1 MIEVDIENNLLIFKV
16 NTLVNKKDLDE
27 IRLDIINQ
35 LREGVLVLDKRIEV
49 MVVDKGDSKQWRLEL
64 HIKRTSI

>member
-1 MIEVDIENNLLIFKV
+1 MIEVGIENNLLIFKV

-49 MVVDKGDSKQWRLEL
+49 MVVDKGDSKQ
-64 HIKRTSI
+64 

>member
-49 MVVDKGDSKQWRLEL
+49 MVVDKGDSKQ
-64 HIKRTSI
+64 

>member
-35 LREGVLVLDKRIEV
+35 LREGVLVVDKRIEV
-49 MVVDKGDSKQWRLEL
+49 MVVDKGDSKQW
-64 HIKRTSI
+64 K

>member
-49 MVVDKGDSKQWRLEL
+49 MVVDKGGSKQ
-64 HIKRTSI
+64 

>member
-16 NTLVNKKDLDE
+16 NTLVNKKVLDE

-49 MVVDKGDSKQWRLEL
+49 MVVNKGDSKQ
-64 HIKRTSI
+64 

>member
-49 MVVDKGDSKQWRLEL
+49 MVVNKGDSKQWRLEL
-64 HIKRTSI
+64 YIKRTGI

>member
-1 MIEVDIENNLLIFKV
+1 MNVHNLKIRPNYFKDVIAEV
-16 NTLVNKKDLDE
+16 KKFE

-49 MVVDKGDSKQWRLEL
+49 MVVDKGDSKQ
-64 HIKRTSI
+64 

>member
-49 MVVDKGDSKQWRLEL
+49 MVVDKGDNKQ
-64 HIKRTSI
+64 

>member
-16 NTLVNKKDLDE
+16 NTLVNEKDLDE

-49 MVVDKGDSKQWRLEL
+49 MVVNKGDSKQ
-64 HIKRTSI
+64 

>member
-1 MIEVDIENNLLIFKV
+1 MREVDIENNLLIFKV

-49 MVVDKGDSKQWRLEL
+49 MVVDKGDSKQ
-64 HIKRTSI
+64 

>member
-64 HIKRTSI
+64 YIKRTGI

>member
-49 MVVDKGDSKQWRLEL
+49 MVVNKGDSKQ
-64 HIKRTSI
+64 

>member
-49 MVVDKGDSKQWRLEL
+49 MVVDKGDSKQW
-64 HIKRTSI
+64 K

>member
-49 MVVDKGDSKQWRLEL
+49 MVVNKGDGKQ
-64 HIKRTSI
+64 

>member
-35 LREGVLVLDKRIEV
+35 
-49 MVVDKGDSKQWRLEL
+49 
-64 HIKRTSI
+64 

>member
-27 IRLDIINQ
+27 IRLDIINL

-49 MVVDKGDSKQWRLEL
+49 MVVNKGDSKQWRLEL
-64 HIKRTSI
+64 YIKRTGI

>member
-35 LREGVLVLDKRIEV
+35 LREGVLVVDKRIEV
-49 MVVDKGDSKQWRLEL
+49 MVVDKGDSKQ
-64 HIKRTSI
+64 

>member
-49 MVVDKGDSKQWRLEL
+49 MVVDKGDSKQW
-64 HIKRTSI
+64 KQ